1 MRTDILDRKE
11 EILQWIKEEQPKRY
25 IAAQLKCK
33 PETLNHY
40 LKVMNIEYAGQQSK
54 KGQQKGP
61 NIYKQASEYLGTNK
75 RITSSMLKYKILRDG
90 LKEYKCE
97 KCGLSTWLDEEI
109 PLELH
114 HKNGNHYDNNFE
126 NLIILCP
133 NCHALE
139 ENRQTKK
146 DYDNK
151 HQDIQYS
158 YKEKINNQQQQKKEK
173 KKNYCIDCGKEIK
186 LTSTRC
192 QECYHKFTRGIFTV
206 PLNEMP
212 VTRDELKQLIR
223 TMPFTKIG
231 EKFGIS
237 DNGIRKWCD
246 KYNLPRKSSEI
257 KKISDEEWKKI

>member
-11 EILQWIKEEQPKRY
+11 EILQWIKEEQPKCY

-40 LKVMNIEYAGQQSK
+40 LKEMNIEYAGQQNK

-61 NIYKQASEYLGTNK
+61 NVYKQASEYLGTDK
-75 RITSSMLKYKILRDG
+75 QIKSSELKYKILRDG

-97 KCGLSTWLDEEI
+97 KCGLSTWLNEEI

-114 HKNGNHYDNNFE
+114 HKNGNHYDNNFD

-139 ENRQTKK
+139 ENRQTKI

-151 HQDIQYS
+151 IQDKQR
-158 YKEKINNQQQQKKEK
+158 EK
-173 KKNYCIDCGKEIK
+173 KKNYCIDCGKEIYS
-186 LTSTRC
+186 TSLRC
-192 QECYHKFTRGIFTV
+192 EECYHKSTRGIFTIS
-206 PLNEMP
+206 LDEMP
-212 VTRDELKQLIR
+212 VSREELKQLIR
-223 TMPFTKIG
+223 TTPFTKIG

-246 KYNLPRKSSEI
+246 KFNLPRKSTEI
-257 KKISDEEWKKI
+257 KKISDEDWEKI